1 VERIVQLD
9 SFGDLGRIVTV
20 SPLLFIVLDEL
31 PLPALTLSLG
41 GLCKACSRPL
51 VSWSLPGEP
60 IGGAAVACGC
70 TTAVCRPPWTAEALG
85 AEHWPAVVSIRSQVE
100 RQAAPPEG
108 N

>member
-1 VERIVQLD
+1 MERIVQLD

-41 GLCKACSRPL
+41 GLCKTCSRPL
-51 VSWSLPGEP
+51 VSWKPARAYRC
-60 IGGAAVACGC
+60 GAAVACGC

-85 AEHWPAVVSIRSQVE
+85 AEPLLAGRRLDPIPGRTPGGT
-100 RQAAPPEG
+100 AG
-108 N
+108 G

>member
-51 VSWSLPGEP
+51 VSWSLARAYRWCCGRLRVHHSSLPVALDRGSFGRRTLAGRRLDPIPGRTP
-60 IGGAAVACGC
+60 GG
-70 TTAVCRPPWTAEALG
+70 TAG
-85 AEHWPAVVSIRSQVE
+85 
-100 RQAAPPEG
+100 G
-108 N
+108 

>member
-51 VSWSLPGEP
+51 VSWSLARAYRWCCGSPAGAPQQFAGRPGP
-60 IGGAAVACGC
+60 RKLWAPNTG
-70 TTAVCRPPWTAEALG
+70 
-85 AEHWPAVVSIRSQVE
+85 PAVVSIRSQVE

-108 N
+108 

>member
-1 VERIVQLD
+1 MERIVQLD

-51 VSWSLPGEP
+51 VSWSLRPSLSVVLPGRLRVHHSSLPAALDRGSFGRRTLAGRRLDP
-60 IGGAAVACGC
+60 IPGRTPGG
-70 TTAVCRPPWTAEALG
+70 TAG
-85 AEHWPAVVSIRSQVE
+85 
-100 RQAAPPEG
+100 G
-108 N
+108 

>member
-1 VERIVQLD
+1 MERIVQLD

-51 VSWSLPGEP
+51 VSWEPARAYRWCCGRLRVHHSSLPAALDRGSFGRRTLAGRRLDP
-60 IGGAAVACGC
+60 IPGRTPGG
-70 TTAVCRPPWTAEALG
+70 TAG
-85 AEHWPAVVSIRSQVE
+85 
-100 RQAAPPEG
+100 G
-108 N
+108 